1 MKKIILALVVLTT
14 TFYVSDAQI
23 RFGLKAGASFY
34 NFGGDDAEDLDLDS
48 KISFNAG
55 GMVNIPIS
63 ENFSFNPEVIF
74 NGEGAKM
81 EEGDDRVNYNLGYI
95 NVPLLLQFNSTSGF
109 YAEFG
114 PQVGF
119 LMSAKYDF
127 KIGGVEGDED
137 IKESFKGTNFS
148 VALGAGYRMSNGFG
162 IGARYNLGLSNIADE
177 DDADLK
183 TRGFQVGVSF
193 LFGGSG
199 GEAKKK

>member
-14 TFYVSDAQI
+14 TFYVSDAQV

-34 NFGGDDAEDLDLDS
+34 NFGGDEAEDLDLDS

-55 GMVNIPIS
+55 GLVNIPIS
-63 ENFSFNPEVIF
+63 ENFSFNPEIMF

-81 EEGDDRVNYNLGYI
+81 EEGDDRVNYNLGYLNI
-95 NVPLLLQFNSTSGF
+95 PLLLQYNSSGF

-114 PQVGF
+114 PQIGF
-119 LMSAKYDF
+119 LMSAKYDY
-127 KIGGVEGDED
+127 KISGMEGDED
-137 IKESFKGTNFS
+137 IKDSFKGTNFS

-162 IGARYNLGLSNIADE
+162 IGARYNLGLSSIADE
-177 DDADLK
+177 DDVDLK

-193 LFGGSG
+193 LFGGNG
-199 GEAKKK
+199 GQAKKK

>member
-1 MKKIILALVVLTT
+1 MKKIILVLVVLTT
-14 TFYVSDAQI
+14 TFYASDAQI

-34 NFGGDDAEDLDLDS
+34 NFGGDDAEDLDMDS

-63 ENFSFNPEVIF
+63 ETFSFNPEVIF

-81 EEGDDRVNYNLGYI
+81 EEGDDRANFNLGYI
-95 NVPLLLQFNSTSGF
+95 NIPLLLQFNSTSGF

-119 LMSAKYDF
+119 LMSAKYDY
-127 KIGGVEGDED
+127 KIGGIEGDED

>member
-119 LMSAKYDF
+119 LMSAKLDQ
-127 KIGGVEGDED
+127 KMGGVESDTD
-137 IKESFKGTNFS
+137 IKDNFKSTNFS
-148 VALGAGYRMSNGFG
+148 VALGAGYRMTNGFG
-162 IGARYNLGLSNIADE
+162 IGARYNLGLSNILEAD
-177 DDADLK
+177 DTDLK